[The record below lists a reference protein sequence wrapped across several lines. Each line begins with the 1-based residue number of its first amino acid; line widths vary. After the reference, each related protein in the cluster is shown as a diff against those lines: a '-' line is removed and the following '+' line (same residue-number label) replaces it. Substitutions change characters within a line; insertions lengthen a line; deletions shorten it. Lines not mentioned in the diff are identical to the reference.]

1 MGIYLKPVFKLF
13 VPLLIAHFGMFSMSL
28 VDSVMLG
35 HSSAEHVG
43 LQSIGDTPVTLV
55 LLLLNGLLQGT
66 LFTTAQAFGK
76 NDFPA
81 AGQSLRT
88 ALVNGLWLSLM
99 TIPCLIFA
107 PQLISLFDYTPEQTG
122 AAASVTRILSGAI
135 PFSIMFFICM
145 FFLNGIKKT
154 WIITAFVLAANVLN
168 IFLDWILINGL
179 FGFPRLLSAGAAW
192 ATTIVRM
199 FLGCGLLSYILLHPC
214 FKKFQIWKRG
224 GGRPLRTLQRQL
236 GLSATANLLSY
247 EAGAACCLFFAAHIG
262 ILQASAYTLAYR
274 IYILSNI
281 IGVAFAVAGT
291 VLSGKY
297 VSGTA
302 SELRKIYSATIKA
315 CGIVM
320 LPLCLLCFLG
330 AGSISALL
338 TSNPELSRLTA
349 PLLQIAAAAMFMR
362 ALNSIQIILLRNI
375 HYLLAPSFWYGLIF
389 ILIMPACCVWWG
401 SLTQTAG
408 VMWALVAGNAGAAV
422 VLHYLFIKKSTI

>member
-145 FFLNGIKKT
+145 FFSQRHQKNMDNNCI
-154 WIITAFVLAANVLN
+154 
-168 IFLDWILINGL
+168 
-179 FGFPRLLSAGAAW
+179 
-192 ATTIVRM
+192 
-199 FLGCGLLSYILLHPC
+199 CPC
-214 FKKFQIWKRG
+214 
-224 GGRPLRTLQRQL
+224 RQC
-236 GLSATANLLSY
+236 AQY
-247 EAGAACCLFFAAHIG
+247 F
-262 ILQASAYTLAYR
+262 
-274 IYILSNI
+274 
-281 IGVAFAVAGT
+281 
-291 VLSGKY
+291 
-297 VSGTA
+297 
-302 SELRKIYSATIKA
+302 
-315 CGIVM
+315 
-320 LPLCLLCFLG
+320 
-330 AGSISALL
+330 
-338 TSNPELSRLTA
+338 SRLDSDKRPVRFSPA
-349 PLLQIAAAAMFMR
+349 VKCRRRMGNNDCPHVSRLR
-362 ALNSIQIILLRNI
+362 AVVI
-375 HYLLAPSFWYGLIF
+375 HFAPS
-389 ILIMPACCVWWG
+389 
-401 SLTQTAG
+401 
-408 VMWALVAGNAGAAV
+408 
-422 VLHYLFIKKSTI
+422 LF